1 MNITILSLRGP
12 TKKLDIKGGAID
24 YIQEVAKYLVSEG
37 NKVTILCGAEPKNN
51 LYDSENIDG
60 VNIVRVGNSR
70 WSIKSIWKYYKEN
83 LRESTDILIE
93 NMISFPM
100 YGSLLK
106 KNEKFYTIV
115 HHLSDKEYF
124 KTHNI
129 LIATL
134 GYFMEKVTL
143 RILYKGQKFI
153 AVSDY
158 TKGMLIKNGIKSEN
172 IDIVN
177 PGMRENFFEA
187 GEKSNH
193 PLIFYVGR
201 YSAYGGNKKVDHL
214 IEAYKEIQKKYPDA
228 ELIIGGKGEGIEVLR
243 EQSKGLN
250 VKFIGPISDEEK
262 RSYMQKAW
270 IFASPS
276 LAEGFG
282 ITWIEANACG
292 TPVVGY
298 KIEGLNT
305 VDDKSSRMVELGN
318 INQLYYAMLNLIN
331 DKELRLELSN
341 NGVEHAKKFGW
352 SKVGEKFLHK
362 IKKDF
367 NAVSFL

>member
-12 TKKLDIKGGAID
+12 TNKLDVKGGAID
-24 YIQEVAKYLVSEG
+24 YIQEVAKYLVKEG
-37 NKVTILCGAEPKNN
+37 NKVTILCGAEPKHN
-51 LYDSENIDG
+51 LYNSEVIDG
-60 VNIVRVGNSR
+60 VNIIRVGNSK
-70 WSIKSIWKYYKEN
+70 WAVKSIWKYYKQN
-83 LRESTDILIE
+83 LREYTDVLIE
-93 NMISFPM
+93 NMISFPL
-100 YGSLLK
+100 YGTMLK

-115 HHLSDKEYF
+115 HHLTDKEYF

-129 LIATL
+129 AVASL

-143 RILYKGQKFI
+143 RILYRGQKFI

-158 TKGMLIKNGIKSEN
+158 TKGMLIQNGIEPEN
-172 IDIVN
+172 IDIIN
-177 PGMRENFFEA
+177 PGMRENFFEP
-187 GEKSNH
+187 GEKSKH

-214 IEAYKEIQKKYPDA
+214 IEAYKEVQRKYPEA
-228 ELIIGGKGEGIEVLR
+228 ELIIAGKGDGVDLLQ
-243 EQSKGLN
+243 EQAKGMN
-250 VKFIGPISDEEK
+250 VKFIGPVSDEEK
-262 RSYMQKAW
+262 REYMQKAW

-305 VDDKSSRMVELGN
+305 VGDKSSRMVKMGDITQLSEVMVN
-318 INQLYYAMLNLIN
+318 IIGD
-331 DKELRLELSN
+331 DKLRFSLSEN
-341 NGVEHAKKFGW
+341 AIEYSKKYGW
-352 SKVGEKFLHK
+352 SKVGK
-362 IKKDF
+362 
-367 NAVSFL
+367 SFLYKLM

>member
-12 TKKLDIKGGAID
+12 TNKLDIKGGAID
-24 YIQEVAKYLVSEG
+24 YIQEVAKYLVKEG
-37 NKVTILCGAEPKNN
+37 NKVTILCGAEPKQD
-51 LYDSENIDG
+51 LYDSEVIDG
-60 VNIVRVGNSR
+60 VNIIRVGSSR
-70 WSIKSIWKYYKEN
+70 WAVKSIWKYYKEN
-83 LRESTDILIE
+83 LRESTDVLIE
-93 NMISFPM
+93 NMISFPL
-100 YGSLLK
+100 YGSMLK
-106 KNEKFYTIV
+106 RNQKFYTIV

-129 LIATL
+129 AIASL

-143 RILYKGQKFI
+143 RILYKGERFI

-158 TKGMLIKNGIKSEN
+158 TKGMLIKNGIKPEN

-177 PGMRENFFEA
+177 PGMRENFFEP
-187 GEKSNH
+187 GEKSKH

-201 YSAYGGNKKVDHL
+201 YSANGGNKKVDHL
-214 IEAYKEIQKKYPDA
+214 IEAYKEVQQKHPDA
-228 ELIIGGKGEGIEVLR
+228 ELIIGGKGDGIEILQ
-243 EQSKGLN
+243 EKDKGLN
-250 VKFIGPISDEEK
+250 VSFIGPISDEEK
-262 RSYMQKAW
+262 KEYMQKSW

-305 VDDKSSRMVELGN
+305 VDDKTSRMVKMED
-318 INQLYYAMLNLIN
+318 IN
-331 DKELRLELSN
+331 ELSLVMDTIISN
-341 NGVEHAKKFGW
+341 KHLREELSRNGILHARKYGW
-352 SKVGEKFLHK
+352 NKVGERFSNK
-362 IKKDF
+362 I
-367 NAVSFL
+367 NY